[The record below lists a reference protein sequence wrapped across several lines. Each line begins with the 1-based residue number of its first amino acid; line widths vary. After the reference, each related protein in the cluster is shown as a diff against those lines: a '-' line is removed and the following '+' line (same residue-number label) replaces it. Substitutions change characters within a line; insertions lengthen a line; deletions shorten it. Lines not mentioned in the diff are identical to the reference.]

1 MPHPLRCYLLT
12 AVLGL
17 GLAPVL
23 PAAAQTILPVSSQT
37 PASLKWYEVRT
48 PHFRVLYPTGFEAT
62 AQRTANRLE
71 QVYQPVSA
79 SLQRQPRPISIVLQS
94 QNTIGN
100 GFVTI
105 LPRHSEFYGSFP
117 QDPFLTGTLDWLD
130 ELSLHEYR
138 HVVQYEKARQSL
150 GQLAYGVAGYGGVG
164 LLTLGLPDW
173 FFEGDAVG
181 TETALSR
188 SGRGRIP
195 YFDIGLRANLLAGRK
210 FSYSKAV
217 AGSYRD
223 NVPNHYVLGY
233 FLTTRLKRTAGPTVW
248 SDVLN
253 RYFRFPVYPFSFSDK
268 VRRQTGLRVDDLYQR
283 TMQELDSTW
292 RQEQARLELTLGT
305 DLRQEATERVFTEYQ
320 YPQYL
325 TDSTVL
331 AVKSGLGHIPQLVQL
346 SRGGQERQIQQL
358 GLWNNPEMLSVGGGK
373 VAWVEYR
380 YDPRW
385 QQRVYS
391 ELRILDVAT
400 GTLTRPGRRTRYAAA
415 VLSPDGQQLLTVST
429 DSAYQQRVHV
439 VNAQTGAVLRTFPN
453 PENYHYLQPRW
464 TADGRSIAAVRLER
478 AGKAIVLLDAET
490 GQARTVL
497 PASNDNLSHPQPF
510 GEYVLFNS
518 PRSGIDNVYAVHTRT
533 GEVRQVTSRPI
544 GAYHAAVSPDGQR
557 LAFHEFRAQ
566 GSRVVEMPL
575 EPAQWRPVPALAGS
589 PNRYAAALAAQDPG
603 AALVGQVLPGP
614 DSVATA
620 ALPVSRYRRLPHA
633 LNGYSWGLVQS
644 ASGSGLVLGVR
655 SEDVLS
661 TTQAI
666 AGVSY
671 DGVERTGSVSADVS
685 YQGLWPVLDAGV
697 AYGQRRTTALTREGQ
712 LVEDTWQY
720 TRLTAGARLP
730 LLLTHSRMQQALT
743 VSGYYQMEQ
752 VRGYDLLRR
761 PFTEVGFGRSLHAL
775 TGSMAYSRTLRQS
788 KRDVGPRWGQTA
800 SVVWR
805 GTPFGSGLEAEQR
818 AAQASVYLPGIGQ
831 HHSIRLR
838 GGYQWQPQGQP
849 QTKYMF
855 GGLFYPRGLN
865 YVSLDKL
872 SLLSAEY
879 RLPLADVHWELGRWL
894 YVQRLKGVAFYD
906 RAHGSSEVADPA
918 VPSGTRRIS
927 QNDYSTGFDLSFVF
941 NPLRLR
947 TPLEAG
953 VRTFY
958 NSQTK
963 QWELQGLVLNV
974 GF

>member
-1 MPHPLRCYLLT
+1 MRRG
-12 AVLGL
+12 VLVAAL
-17 GLAPVL
+17 GLAPLWPVL
-23 PAAAQTILPVSSQT
+23 AQTLLPVEQQT
-37 PASLKWYEVRT
+37 PASLPWYEVRT

-62 AQRTANRLE
+62 AQRTARRLE

-79 SLQRQPRPISIVLQS
+79 SLQRPPRPISVVLQS

-100 GFVTI
+100 GFVTL

-117 QDPFLTGTLDWLD
+117 QAPFLTGTLDWLD
-130 ELSLHEYR
+130 ELSVHEYR
-138 HVVQYEKARQSL
+138 HVVQYEKARQHL
-150 GQLAYGVAGYGGVG
+150 GRLAYVVAGYGGVG
-164 LLTLGLPDW
+164 LLTLGVPDW

-181 TETALSR
+181 TETALTR

-195 YFDIGLRANLLAGRK
+195 NFDIGLRANLLAGRTY
-210 FSYSKAV
+210 SYSKAV
-217 AGSYRD
+217 AGSFRD

-253 RYFRFPVYPFSFSDK
+253 RYYQFPIYPFSFSDK
-268 VRRQTGLRVDDLYQR
+268 TRRQTGLRVDDLYRR

-292 RQEQARLELTLGT
+292 RQEQAQLELTPAT
-305 DLRQEATERVFTEYQ
+305 DLRQEASQRVFTEYQ

-325 TDSTVL
+325 TDGTVL
-331 AVKSGLGHIPQLVQL
+331 AVKSGLGHIPQLVRL
-346 SRGGQERQIQQL
+346 SRQGSEQQVQQL

-373 VAWVEYR
+373 VAWVEFR

-391 ELRILDVAT
+391 ELRVLNLAT
-400 GTLTRPGRRTRYAAA
+400 GELTRPGRRTRYAAA
-415 VLSPDGQQLLTVST
+415 VLSPDGRQLLTVSS

-439 VNAQTGAVLRTFPN
+439 VDAQTGDVRRTFPN

-464 TADGRSIAAVRLER
+464 TADGLSIAAVRLEP
-478 AGKAIVLLDAET
+478 AGKALVLLDAQT
-490 GQARTVL
+490 GLARTVL
-497 PASNDNLSHPQPF
+497 PAANDNLSNPQPW

-518 PRSGIDNVYAVHTRT
+518 PRSGIDNVYAVQTST

-575 EPAQWRPVPALAGS
+575 NPAQWRPVPALAGT
-589 PNRYAAALAAQDPG
+589 PDRYAAALAQQEPG
-603 AALVGQVLPGP
+603 KTLVGPIVPGP
-614 DSVATA
+614 DSSAA

-633 LNGYSWGLVQS
+633 LNAYSWGVVQS

-655 SEDVLS
+655 SQDILS

-671 DGVERTGSVSADVS
+671 DGVERTGSAAVDVS
-685 YQGLWPVLDAGV
+685 YQGLWPVLDVGLTA
-697 AYGQRRTTALTREGQ
+697 GQRRTSVLTRDGG
-712 LVEDTWQY
+712 LLEDQWQY
-720 TRLTAGARLP
+720 TRLLAGARLP
-730 LLLTHSRMQQALT
+730 LILTHSRMQQSLT
-743 VSGYYQMEQ
+743 VGGYYQMEM
-752 VRGYDLLRR
+752 VRGYDLPVRSV
-761 PFTEVGFGRSLHAL
+761 TEVGFGRSLHVL
-775 TGSMAYSRTLRQS
+775 TGSVAYARTLRQS
-788 KRDVGPRWGQTA
+788 RRDVGPRWGQTA
-800 SVVWR
+800 SVAWR
-805 GTPFGSGLEAEQR
+805 GTPFGTGLDARQR
-818 AAQASVYLPGIGQ
+818 SAQAGVYLPGIGA

-838 GGYQWQPQGQP
+838 GGYQWQQQN
-849 QTKYMF
+849 QYRF
-855 GGLFYPRGLN
+855 GTTVFYPRGLS
-865 YVSLDKL
+865 YVSLDRL
-872 SLLSAEY
+872 NVLSAEY

-894 YVQRLKGVAFYD
+894 YIQRLKGVAFYD
-906 RAHGSSEVADPA
+906 RAAGSSRVLL
-918 VPSGTRRIS
+918 PSGENLLVHRT
-927 QNDYSTGFDLSFVF
+927 DYSTGFDLSFVF

-958 NSQTK
+958 NSQTRA
-963 QWELQGLVLNV
+963 WELQGLVLNV

>member
-1 MPHPLRCYLLT
+1 MRRGVLT
-12 AVLGL
+12 AAL
-17 GLAPVL
+17 GLAPCLPVL
-23 PAAAQTILPVSSQT
+23 AQTLLPVGQQT
-37 PASLKWYEVRT
+37 PASLPWYEVRT

-62 AQRTANRLE
+62 AQRTARRLE

-79 SLQRQPRPISIVLQS
+79 SLQRPPRPISVVLQS

-100 GFVTI
+100 GFVTL

-130 ELSLHEYR
+130 ELSVHEYR
-138 HVVQYEKARQSL
+138 HVVQYEKARQDL
-150 GQLAYGVAGYGGVG
+150 GRLAYAVAGYGGVG
-164 LLTLGLPDW
+164 LLTLGVPDW

-181 TETALSR
+181 TETALTR

-195 YFDIGLRANLLAGRK
+195 NFDIGLRANLLAGRTY
-210 FSYSKAV
+210 SYSKAV
-217 AGSYRD
+217 AGSFRD

-253 RYFRFPVYPFSFSDK
+253 RYYRFPVYPFSFSDK
-268 VRRQTGLRVDDLYQR
+268 TRRQTGIRIDDLYRR

-292 RQEQARLELTLGT
+292 RQEQAQLELTPAT
-305 DLRQEATERVFTEYQ
+305 DLRQQASQRVFTEYQ

-331 AVKSGLGHIPQLVQL
+331 AVKSGLGHISQLVRL
-346 SRGGQERQIQQL
+346 SRRGPEEQVHQL

-373 VAWVEYR
+373 VAWVEFR

-391 ELRILDVAT
+391 ELRVLNLAT
-400 GTLTRPGRRTRYAAA
+400 GELTRPGRRTRYAAA

-439 VNAQTGAVLRTFPN
+439 VNAQNGTVVRTFPN

-464 TADGRSIAAVRLER
+464 SADGRTIAAVRLEP
-478 AGKAIVLLDAET
+478 AGKALVLLDAQT
-490 GQARTVL
+490 GLARTVL
-497 PASNDNLSHPQPF
+497 PAANDNLSNPQPW

-518 PRSGIDNVYAVHTRT
+518 PRSGIDNVYAVQTGT

-575 EPAQWRPVPALAGS
+575 NPAQWRPVPVLAGS
-589 PNRYAAALAAQDPG
+589 PDRYAAELAQHEPG
-603 AALVGQVLPGP
+603 KALVGPILPGP
-614 DSVATA
+614 DSAAA

-633 LNGYSWGLVQS
+633 LNAYSWGLVQS
-644 ASGSGLVLGVR
+644 ASSSDLVLGVR
-655 SEDVLS
+655 SQDILS
-661 TTQAI
+661 TTQAV
-666 AGVSY
+666 AGISF
-671 DGVERTGSVSADVS
+671 DGIERTGSATVDVS
-685 YQGLWPVLDAGV
+685 YQGLWPVLDLGLTS
-697 AYGQRRTTALTREGQ
+697 GQRRTSVLTRDGN
-712 LVEDTWQY
+712 LLEDTWQY
-720 TRLTAGARLP
+720 TRLLTGARLP
-730 LLLTHSRMQQALT
+730 LVLTHSRMQQSLT
-743 VSGYYQMEQ
+743 VAGYYQMEK
-752 VRGYDLLRR
+752 VRDYDLPVRAIS
-761 PFTEVGFGRSLHAL
+761 EVGFGRSLHVL
-775 TGSMAYSRTLRQS
+775 TGSVAYARTLRQS
-788 KRDVGPRWGQTA
+788 RRDVGPRWGQTVSLA
-800 SVVWR
+800 WR
-805 GTPFGSGLEAEQR
+805 GTPFGTGLDAEQR
-818 AAQASVYLPGIGQ
+818 SAQAGVYLPGVGL

-838 GGYQWQPQGQP
+838 GGYQWQQQN
-849 QTKYMF
+849 QYRF
-855 GGLFYPRGLN
+855 GSTVFYPRGLR
-865 YVSLDKL
+865 YVSLDRMNV
-872 SLLSAEY
+872 LSAEY

-906 RAHGSSEVADPA
+906 RAAGSSR
-918 VPSGTRRIS
+918 VPLPTGETQLVRRTY
-927 QNDYSTGFDLSFVF
+927 YSTGFDLSFVF

-958 NSQTK
+958 NSQTRA
-963 QWELQGLVLNV
+963 WELQGLVLDV